1 MDKALFTAINSIK
14 ADKMRQLNSVHE
26 ISNVSTTGFKKAF
39 QLTMETNRVDLPGS
53 FTTRYLATPD
63 TLGRVDLTP
72 GVKISTD
79 SPLDIYIEGKGVLGV
94 FNAEGQVAFTRRGD
108 LQVDSE
114 GRLVNGAGKV
124 IASDAGGEIALQ
136 PEFLYSISKEGVI
149 YATNPEEEVAEE
161 VEIARLMLRDA
172 SDTDLEKMEDGL
184 FKVMGQPPGDFAGT
198 GDTVLVSNRTLEG
211 SSVKTFDILAQMI
224 ELERSY
230 EMKINIVKQLSDLGE
245 SSSTLMQLA

>member
-26 ISNVSTTGFKKAF
+26 VSNVSTTGFKKAF

-53 FTTRYLATPD
+53 FTTRASATPD
-63 TLGRVDLTP
+63 TLGRVDLP
-72 GVKISTD
+72 PVKISTD

-108 LQVDSE
+108 LQVDE
-114 GRLVNGAGKV
+114 GRLVNGVGKSYRV
-124 IASDAGGEIALQ
+124 QMPVAKSLCSQSSSCTA
-136 PEFLYSISKEGVI
+136 FLKEGVI

-161 VEIARLMLRDA
+161 VEVARLMLRDA
-172 SDTDLEKMEDGL
+172 SETDLEKMEDGL

-198 GDTVLVSNRTLEG
+198 GDAVLVSNRTLEG